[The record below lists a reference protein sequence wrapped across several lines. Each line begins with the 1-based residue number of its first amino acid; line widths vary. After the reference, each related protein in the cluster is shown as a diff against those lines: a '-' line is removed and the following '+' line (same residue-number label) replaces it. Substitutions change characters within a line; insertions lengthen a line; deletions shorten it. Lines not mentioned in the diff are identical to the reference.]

1 MRSICV
7 FCGSKSGNDPKFK
20 AVVIEF
26 GQLLVEHQIDLVYG
40 GGNVGL
46 MGTLANTVLE
56 KGGRVTGVMP
66 EHLVVKE
73 LAHSG
78 LTEFIEVKSMHER
91 KATMAKLSDGF
102 IALPGGFGTL
112 EEICEVLTWS
122 MLGLHKKPCGFL
134 NVDGFYDDLL
144 RFFDS
149 ANKYDFLASEHKA
162 LVLVSNS
169 AEDILQ
175 QFSKFKH
182 IAPERSYDRT

>member
-1 MRSICV
+1 MDSLCV
-7 FCGSKSGNDPKFK
+7 FCGSKFGNDPKFE
-20 AVVIEF
+20 ATAIEF
-26 GQLLVEHQIDLVYG
+26 GRLLTEHKIDLVYG

-46 MGTLANTVLE
+46 MGVLANTVLE
-56 KGGRVTGVMP
+56 NGGKVTGIMP

-73 LAHSG
+73 LAHKG
-78 LTEFIEVKSMHER
+78 LTKFIEVKSMHER

-134 NVDGFYDDLL
+134 NVDGFFDDLL
-144 RFFDS
+144 KFFDL
-149 ANKYDFLASEHKA
+149 ANKYNFIASEHKA
-162 LVLVSNS
+162 LAIVSNS

-175 QFSKFKH
+175 QFRKFKH
-182 IAPERSYDRT
+182 SAPERSYDRI